1 MHLHLQVLTEQMDRA
16 YARCV
21 EEVAALRTGKV
32 AGLLYGSSGGGKPL
46 GKVTQQEVLSQ
57 VEIHLYG
64 GPSR

>member
-1 MHLHLQVLTEQMDRA
+1 MDRA
-16 YARCV
+16 YVRCV